1 LTSWTDTEVVPRFS
15 PDPTRP
21 DDLLASIVALTE
33 RTTKLALDSAME
45 AAQADALGK
54 LTVVV
59 EQVCRLAVSA
69 GVAAGEIGWL
79 VTELGA
85 AGANGDQLAQAGV
98 AIAGLQSSMLS
109 VACAVQEFSTS
120 GGPVELRSSAEALRR
135 SALQLDD
142 RLAEL
147 YPTASLNPVSPPSPS
162 AAASASTR
170 PVR

>member
-1 LTSWTDTEVVPRFS
+1 LTCSTDIEVVPRFN

-59 EQVCRLAVSA
+59 EHVCRLAVGA

-85 AGANGDQLAQAGV
+85 CGANGEQLAQAGV
-98 AIAGLQSSMLS
+98 AIAGLQNSMLS

-120 GGPVELRSSAEALRR
+120 GGPLELLSSAEALRR

-142 RLAEL
+142 RLTEL
-147 YPTASLNPVSPPSPS
+147 HPATW
-162 AAASASTR
+162 
-170 PVR
+170 

>member
-1 LTSWTDTEVVPRFS
+1 LTWGTDTDPVPRSS

-33 RTTKLALDSAME
+33 RTTKLALDSATE

-54 LTVVV
+54 VTVVV
-59 EQVCRLAVSA
+59 EHVCRLAVGA

-79 VTELGA
+79 VSELGSS
-85 AGANGDQLAQAGV
+85 GADGDQLAQAGV

-120 GGPVELRSSAEALRR
+120 GGPVELRSSADALRR
-135 SALQLDD
+135 SALQLDA
-142 RLAEL
+142 RLVEL
-147 YPTASLNPVSPPSPS
+147 HP
-162 AAASASTR
+162 AA
-170 PVR
+170 

>member
-1 LTSWTDTEVVPRFS
+1 MTCGADTEPVPRFS

-54 LTVVV
+54 ATVVV
-59 EQVCRLAVSA
+59 EHVCRLAVGA

-79 VTELGA
+79 VTELGTS
-85 AGANGDQLAQAGV
+85 GADGDQLAQAGV

-109 VACAVQEFSTS
+109 VACAVQEFSIS
-120 GGPVELRSSAEALRR
+120 GGPVELRSSADALRR

-142 RLAEL
+142 RLVEL
-147 YPTASLNPVSPPSPS
+147 HP
-162 AAASASTR
+162 AA
-170 PVR
+170 

>member
-1 LTSWTDTEVVPRFS
+1 MTYWADTGVVTRFS

-59 EQVCRLAVSA
+59 EQVCRLAVGA
-69 GVAAGEIGWL
+69 GVAVGEIGWL
-79 VTELGA
+79 VTKLGA

-109 VACAVQEFSTS
+109 VACAVEEFSTS
-120 GGPVELRSSAEALRR
+120 GGPVELHSSAEALRR
-135 SALQLDD
+135 SALQLDG
-142 RLAEL
+142 LLTEL
-147 YPTASLNPVSPPSPS
+147 YPVASLNPVSPPSTS
-162 AAASASTR
+162 ATASASTR

>member
-1 LTSWTDTEVVPRFS
+1 MTRFS
-15 PDPTRP
+15 PDPSRP

-33 RTTKLALDSAME
+33 RTTKLALDSATE

-54 LTVVV
+54 VTVVV
-59 EQVCRLAVSA
+59 EQVCRLAVGA

-85 AGANGDQLAQAGV
+85 AGGNGDQLAQAGV

-109 VACAVQEFSTS
+109 VACAVQEFSIS

-142 RLAEL
+142 HLTEL
-147 YPTASLNPVSPPSPS
+147 YPTASLNPVSPPSTSP
-162 AAASASTR
+162 AASASTR

>member
-1 LTSWTDTEVVPRFS
+1 LTCGTDTEPVPRFS

-59 EQVCRLAVSA
+59 EHVCRLAVGA

-79 VTELGA
+79 VTELGTS
-85 AGANGDQLAQAGV
+85 GADGDQLAQAGV

-109 VACAVQEFSTS
+109 VACAVQEFSAS
-120 GGPVELRSSAEALRR
+120 GGPVELRSSADALRR

-142 RLAEL
+142 RLIEL
-147 YPTASLNPVSPPSPS
+147 HP
-162 AAASASTR
+162 AA
-170 PVR
+170 

>member
-1 LTSWTDTEVVPRFS
+1 MPRFS
-15 PDPTRP
+15 PDPSRP

-59 EQVCRLAVSA
+59 EQVCRLAVGA

-79 VTELGA
+79 VTELEASGA
-85 AGANGDQLAQAGV
+85 DALQLAQAGV

-109 VACAVQEFSTS
+109 VACAVEEFAQS
-120 GGPVELRSSAEALRR
+120 GGPLELSSSAEALHR
-135 SALQLDD
+135 SALQLED
-142 RLAEL
+142 RLDRL
-147 YPTASLNPVSPPSPS
+147 QPHV
-162 AAASASTR
+162 
-170 PVR
+170 

>member
-1 LTSWTDTEVVPRFS
+1 MPRFS

-21 DDLLASIVALTE
+21 DDLVASIVALTE

-59 EQVCRLAVSA
+59 EHVCRLAVGC

-85 AGANGDQLAQAGV
+85 AGADDAQVHQAEV
-98 AIAGLQSSMLS
+98 AIAGLQSAVLS
-109 VACAVQEFSTS
+109 VACAVQEFSAL
-120 GGPVELRSSAEALRR
+120 GGPVELSSSADALRR
-135 SALQLDD
+135 SAMQLDD
-142 RLAEL
+142 RLLEL
-147 YPTASLNPVSPPSPS
+147 HP
-162 AAASASTR
+162 AA
-170 PVR
+170 

>member
-1 LTSWTDTEVVPRFS
+1 LTSRADTQVVPRFS

-59 EQVCRLAVSA
+59 EQVCRIAVGA

-85 AGANGDQLAQAGV
+85 CGADEEQLAQAGI
-98 AIAGLQSSMLS
+98 AIAGLQSSMFS
-109 VACAVQEFSTS
+109 VAFAVQEFATS
-120 GGPVELRSSAEALRR
+120 GGPVELRSSADALRR
-135 SALQLDD
+135 SALQLDE
-142 RLAEL
+142 RLVEL
-147 YPTASLNPVSPPSPS
+147 HPAT
-162 AAASASTR
+162 
-170 PVR
+170 

>member
-1 LTSWTDTEVVPRFS
+1 MTCGTDTEPVPRFS

-59 EQVCRLAVSA
+59 EHVCRLAVGA

-79 VTELGA
+79 VTELGTS
-85 AGANGDQLAQAGV
+85 GADGEQLAQAGV

-109 VACAVQEFSTS
+109 VACAVQEFSIS
-120 GGPVELRSSAEALRR
+120 GGPVELRSSADALRR

-142 RLAEL
+142 RLLEL
-147 YPTASLNPVSPPSPS
+147 HP
-162 AAASASTR
+162 AA
-170 PVR
+170 